1 LRLLIDTHALL
12 WLFAEDPALPDSAF
26 EPIAHPDAEILVS
39 AATAWEISVKVRTGK
54 LPAAVDLL
62 QNFAEFLSR
71 VGFKEF
77 PISARHAI
85 RAGLL
90 PPHHKDPFDRMLAAQ
105 CQAES
110 IPIISNDRIFE
121 LYGVNRIW

>member
-1 LRLLIDTHALL
+1 MRL
-12 WLFAEDPALPDSAF
+12 
-26 EPIAHPDAEILVS
+26 
-39 AATAWEISVKVRTGK
+39 GK
-54 LPAAVDLL
+54 LPDGAELVQGFSSHLERFNFEAVPVSVHD
-62 QNFAEFLSR
+62 
-71 VGFKEF
+71 
-77 PISARHAI
+77 AI

-90 PPHHKDPFDRMLAAQ
+90 PHHHKDPFDRMLAAQ